1 MEMLLS
7 FNIYNFLERIA
18 SHNIKNQ
25 RESAQVIKSSILL

>member
-1 MEMLLS
+1 MLLS

-25 RESAQVIKSSILL
+25 KELAQVAKLSILL